1 MDDEDKPEDVSNYLA
16 KNRQILKEIIK
27 EEPILLE
34 NLIKKIR
41 KRDRDWKDQNKIQ
54 EISHNQ
60 NPTRN
65 YVDNKEKN
73 KIGFE
78 LISTSSSSSDH
89 RHEDLLKLVLDV
101 CNVLDLNTLVYRI
114 VISILKLVNVSRC
127 SLYLVKGSKE
137 EKFLE
142 ACLLNVTLATDFA
155 SALEE
160 VVLTDSIPFSDETLG
175 AVATSGKTA
184 QYHVEDDKIICLP
197 IYDCQEQVSGVL
209 QIFNNKKDPQ
219 HVSQNDIKFCERYL
233 SYCGVAIQKAQLYET
248 RVREYEQNQ
257 LLLNLAKSLFQE
269 QTSLDR
275 LITNIIVEAKKMLNC
290 ERCTIF
296 LLDLKM
302 YDQIEQDAWNVK
314 ESLAV
319 LASTA
324 ASNSQNNVSLNSSR
338 FVPGELTDDTSSQTS
353 IRDLKE
359 EALHFK
365 VAYELID
372 EKNETIRFDCDKIE
386 NAKRLKIAYYVA
398 QSAEVLNLDNVS
410 KWFECENLVED
421 DGFEPKSMLTI
432 PIVNSQSAVIGV
444 AQLIN
449 KLNGQMFD
457 EKDIEKMEAF
467 AMFCGIGIHNTKTY
481 ESTCKLMAKQRVA
494 LDCLSYH
501 ATATDNDTTW
511 LARETIPVSKEFNLY
526 SYKFND
532 TLYQDSITLKIVIRM
547 FLDFDLINKFSIP
560 YKVVCRWA
568 LSVKKNYR
576 PVKYH
581 NWRHALNVCQTMF
594 SMLKTGKMDRFMDD
608 LEVFGLLVA
617 CLCHDL
623 DHRGTNNSY
632 QTKVDSPLA
641 ILYSTSTME
650 HHHFDQCVM
659 ILSSDGNNIFQ
670 GLSTEDYKK
679 VMTVLEQAILATDLA
694 SYFEKRDKFKM
705 AADDGEI
712 DWQAEDKKKLLSSM
726 LMTAADVAAI
736 AKPWELQHETAKQVA
751 DEFFDQGD
759 MERMQLGINPMWMMD
774 RERKDELPQ
783 MQVEFID
790 RVCTPLYTILSESF
804 PWVKPLL
811 DGALANRSRW
821 ADLEEKVKMGLTWID
836 HDIIEVP
843 VEDVEAGTIQAE
855 GLNLTIETF
864 KQRDDSKLDVETG
877 LVKKR
882 SFRSIRSPVRPPQV
896 GGFFTRKLSAKQK
909 TTPVLLRASLSHGHS
924 TDIGDTFLETREL
937 CHSDS
942 DVPDQPSPPDIIISQ
957 Q

>member
-1 MDDEDKPEDVSNYLA
+1 
-16 KNRQILKEIIK
+16 
-27 EEPILLE
+27 
-34 NLIKKIR
+34 
-41 KRDRDWKDQNKIQ
+41 
-54 EISHNQ
+54 
-60 NPTRN
+60 
-65 YVDNKEKN
+65 
-73 KIGFE
+73 
-78 LISTSSSSSDH
+78 
-89 RHEDLLKLVLDV
+89 
-101 CNVLDLNTLVYRI
+101 
-114 VISILKLVNVSRC
+114 
-127 SLYLVKGSKE
+127 
-137 EKFLE
+137 
-142 ACLLNVTLATDFA
+142 
-155 SALEE
+155 
-160 VVLTDSIPFSDETLG
+160 
-175 AVATSGKTA
+175 
-184 QYHVEDDKIICLP
+184 
-197 IYDCQEQVSGVL
+197 
-209 QIFNNKKDPQ
+209 
-219 HVSQNDIKFCERYL
+219 
-233 SYCGVAIQKAQLYET
+233 
-248 RVREYEQNQ
+248 
-257 LLLNLAKSLFQE
+257 
-269 QTSLDR
+269 
-275 LITNIIVEAKKMLNC
+275 
-290 ERCTIF
+290 
-296 LLDLKM
+296 
-302 YDQIEQDAWNVK
+302 
-314 ESLAV
+314 
-319 LASTA
+319 
-324 ASNSQNNVSLNSSR
+324 
-338 FVPGELTDDTSSQTS
+338 
-353 IRDLKE
+353 
-359 EALHFK
+359 
-365 VAYELID
+365 
-372 EKNETIRFDCDKIE
+372 
-386 NAKRLKIAYYVA
+386 
-398 QSAEVLNLDNVS
+398 
-410 KWFECENLVED
+410 
-421 DGFEPKSMLTI
+421 MLTI
-432 PIVNSQSAVIGV
+432 PIYNSQSTVIGV

-457 EKDIEKMEAF
+457 EKDVERMEAF

-501 ATATDNDTTW
+501 ATATDNDTQW
-511 LARETIPVSKEFNLY
+511 LAREAIPIAREFNLY

-532 TLYQDSITLKIVIRM
+532 TLYQESKTLKIVIRM

-594 SMLKTGKMDRFMDD
+594 TMLKTGKMDRFMDD

-694 SYFEKRDKFKM
+694 SYFEKRDKFKI
-705 AADDGEI
+705 AADEGEI
-712 DWQAEDKKKLLSSM
+712 DWQAEDRKKLLSSM

-790 RVCTPLYTILSESF
+790 RVCVPLYTILSESF
-804 PWVKPLL
+804 PWIKPLL
-811 DGALANRSRW
+811 DGALSNRSRW
-821 ADLEEKVKMGLTWID
+821 SDLEEKVKMGLTWID

-843 VEDVEAGTIQAE
+843 VEEVEAGTVEAE
-855 GLNLTIETF
+855 GLNLTIETL
-864 KQRDDSKLDVETG
+864 KQKDENKLDVESG

-882 SFRSIRSPVRPPQV
+882 SFRSMRSPVRPPQV
-896 GGFFTRKLSAKQK
+896 GFFNRKLSTKQK
-909 TTPVLLRASLSHGHS
+909 TITVSRSSLTSSQSHDLVDH
-924 TDIGDTFLETREL
+924 DFPRDFFRER
-937 CHSDS
+937 DS
-942 DVPDQPSPPDIIISQ
+942 DITSGTGSGGSLLEEGSGRSTPPDIIISQ